1 MGEERERKER
11 RGAMGDRTAVLDLGS
26 YSIKAGHAHSVI
38 GVEADLPPLVTPTRV
53 RVFDLTPEYEPQEG
67 KARNEAQRPR
77 PGIEGNAGQGEEEEG
92 KSNGALRGTYVESR
106 PVQNGVITDW
116 DQMEALWHYILY
128 EQLGWEKGNEGS
140 VLITE
145 KVLASSKLQRELT
158 TQIMFEKFNTNGL
171 YMANQARLSLAAYG
185 KISGCV
191 VDVGHGNIGV
201 SCVTEGQLQQH
212 SCASLPFG
220 GEQLTEFLRKAVR
233 GTSGDQLSDQQ
244 LADLKQECAEVC
256 SSTEDYKTAIQSCEE
271 REHILPDG
279 STVTIGKEAKQ
290 AGEILFQPHL
300 FGYKGMSLVDMI
312 HTSIFSVAD
321 LPMKRML
328 SENLLVAGCGSVMNG
343 LEQRILNE
351 MRCTFPPSYMPST
364 LRRPEYMPQ
373 TCPMYSAWVGG
384 FIEAK
389 LAFSQN
395 QQITKYDYDEYGPGI
410 IHKKAFL

>member
-1 MGEERERKER
+1 MK
-11 RGAMGDRTAVLDLGS
+11 
-26 YSIKAGHAHSVI
+26 
-38 GVEADLPPLVTPTRV
+38 
-53 RVFDLTPEYEPQEG
+53 
-67 KARNEAQRPR
+67 
-77 PGIEGNAGQGEEEEG
+77 
-92 KSNGALRGTYVESR
+92 
-106 PVQNGVITDW
+106 
-116 DQMEALWHYILY
+116 
-128 EQLGWEKGNEGS
+128 LGWEKGNEGS